1 MSAKWRLYFG
11 EGGFELKEVQIK
23 NRVKLR
29 RTELGNLT
37 QGDLAKQIG
46 VTRQTMNLIEAQKYN
61 PTIKVCLL
69 IADVLETSIEKL
81 FWMEEEA

>member
-1 MSAKWRLYFG
+1 M
-11 EGGFELKEVQIK
+11 KEIQVM
-23 NRVKLR
+23 NNVKIR
-29 RTELGNLT
+29 RIELGNLT

-69 IADVLETSIEKL
+69 IAAALDTSIEKL
-81 FWMEEEA
+81 FWMGEEESE

>member
-1 MSAKWRLYFG
+1 M
-11 EGGFELKEVQIK
+11 KEIQIK
-23 NRVKLR
+23 NNVKIR
-29 RTELGNLT
+29 RIEFGNLT

-69 IADVLETSIEKL
+69 IAAALDTSIEKL
-81 FWMEEEA
+81 FWMEGER

>member
-1 MSAKWRLYFG
+1 M
-11 EGGFELKEVQIK
+11 KEVQIK
-23 NRVKLR
+23 NCVKLR
-29 RTELGNLT
+29 RIENGNLT

-69 IADVLETSIEKL
+69 IANTLNTSIEKL
-81 FWMEEEA
+81 FWMEEKE

>member
-1 MSAKWRLYFG
+1 M
-11 EGGFELKEVQIK
+11 KEVQIK

-69 IADVLETSIEKL
+69 IADALDTSIEKL

>member
-1 MSAKWRLYFG
+1 M
-11 EGGFELKEVQIK
+11 KEVQVK

-37 QGDLAKQIG
+37 QGDLAKRIG

-69 IADVLETSIEKL
+69 IADALDTSIEQL

>member
-1 MSAKWRLYFG
+1 M
-11 EGGFELKEVQIK
+11 QIK

-29 RTELGNLT
+29 RMELGNLT

-69 IADVLETSIEKL
+69 IADVLDTSIEKL

>member
-1 MSAKWRLYFG
+1 M
-11 EGGFELKEVQIK
+11 
-23 NRVKLR
+23 NNVKIR
-29 RTELGNLT
+29 RIELGNLT

-69 IADVLETSIEKL
+69 IAAALDTSIEKL
-81 FWMEEEA
+81 FWMGEEESE

>member
-1 MSAKWRLYFG
+1 MSAKWHLYFG
-11 EGGFELKEVQIK
+11 EGGFALKEVQVK

-29 RTELGNLT
+29 RMELGDLT

-69 IADVLETSIEKL
+69 IADVLDTSIEKL

>member
-1 MSAKWRLYFG
+1 M
-11 EGGFELKEVQIK
+11 KEVQIK
-23 NRVKLR
+23 NCVKLR
-29 RTELGNLT
+29 RIENGNLT

-69 IADVLETSIEKL
+69 IANALDTSIEKL
-81 FWMEEEA
+81 FWMEEEE

>member
-1 MSAKWRLYFG
+1 MKK
-11 EGGFELKEVQIK
+11 EGFQLKEVQIK
-23 NRVKLR
+23 NSVKIR
-29 RTELGNLT
+29 RIELGNLT

-69 IADVLETSIEKL
+69 IANALDTSIEKL
-81 FWMEEEA
+81 FWMEVE

>member
-1 MSAKWRLYFG
+1 M
-11 EGGFELKEVQIK
+11 KEVQIK
-23 NRVKLR
+23 NSVKLR

-69 IADVLETSIEKL
+69 IADALDTSIEKL
-81 FWMEEEA
+81 FWMEDEE